1 MINFLKLHK
10 DAKIPVR
17 GSTEAAG
24 LDLFII
30 ESVTIPPGHRAL
42 LGTGLAMSLPFGQ
55 GGFIEPRSKLASN
68 CGITV
73 LARVIDSDYR
83 GEIMVNL
90 LNTGLD
96 PVELRAGDKAAQMVI
111 QAHLSWQD
119 IVEVDEL
126 DTTDRASE
134 GINSAEQRLR

>member
-17 GSTEAAG
+17 GSAEAAG

-73 LARVIDSDYR
+73 LARVIDS
-83 GEIMVNL
+83 NL

-111 QAHLSWQD
+111 QPHLSWQD